1 MITLGEKKVPWQEGM
16 TVATLLETVA
26 DGHKYAVV
34 RINGKLVSRPNFEK
48 TAVPDQAEIRL
59 IPMIAGG

>member
-1 MITLGEKKVPWQEGM
+1 VITLGEKKVPWQEGM